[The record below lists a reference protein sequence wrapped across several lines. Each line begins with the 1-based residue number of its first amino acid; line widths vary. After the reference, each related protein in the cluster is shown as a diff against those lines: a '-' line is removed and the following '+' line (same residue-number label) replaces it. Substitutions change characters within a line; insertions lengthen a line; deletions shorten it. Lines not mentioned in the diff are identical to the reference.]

1 MTRIFIKPTL
11 ILFFIVASVTAQ
23 NQNSPWSFSV
33 NSNIINLQGDNVES
47 GINFGGPSLSLSR
60 HIGAGISLG
69 AQTSLGNVNNFSDS
83 YTYTSL
89 DGFLKFNLSSGSFI
103 PSIISF

>member
-11 ILFFIVASVTAQ
+11 ILFFFVASVAAQ

-47 GINFGGPSLSLSR
+47 GIN
-60 HIGAGISLG
+60 
-69 AQTSLGNVNNFSDS
+69 
-83 YTYTSL
+83 Y
-89 DGFLKFNLSSGSFI
+89 
-103 PSIISF
+103 